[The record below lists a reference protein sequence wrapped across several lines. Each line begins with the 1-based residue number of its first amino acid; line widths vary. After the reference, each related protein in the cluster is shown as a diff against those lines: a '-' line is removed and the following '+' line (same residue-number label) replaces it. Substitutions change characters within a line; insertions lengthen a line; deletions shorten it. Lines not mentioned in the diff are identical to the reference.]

1 MMIGWVVCSSSGMRM
16 KWHVLFV
23 YFGLI
28 RVGGGRHAN
37 CTGRDRGWSIVG
49 WARHG
54 VVSKDAMWSMLRTF
68 TYRSYVRTR
77 GWILK
82 ATEGGRNRILYLCCY
97 TYYSILLLQQYKH
110 TRIGTGP
117 QWMDRRKRTYLVG
130 GHDLNLL
137 TATL

>member
-1 MMIGWVVCSSSGMRM
+1 MARVV
-16 KWHVLFV
+16 
-23 YFGLI
+23 
-28 RVGGGRHAN
+28 RVFWFDQSRRRPYAN

>member
-16 KWHVLFV
+16 KWHVSFV

-28 RVGGGRHAN
+28 RVGGGR
-37 CTGRDRGWSIVG
+37 TQIVLEDRGWSIVG

-82 ATEGGRNRILYLCCY
+82 ATEGVRNRILYLCCY
-97 TYYSILLLQQYKH
+97 TYYSILLLQQY
-110 TRIGTGP
+110 TDTNRNRPPVDGQEEENVLGR
-117 QWMDRRKRTYLVG
+117 WS
-130 GHDLNLL
+130 
-137 TATL
+137 